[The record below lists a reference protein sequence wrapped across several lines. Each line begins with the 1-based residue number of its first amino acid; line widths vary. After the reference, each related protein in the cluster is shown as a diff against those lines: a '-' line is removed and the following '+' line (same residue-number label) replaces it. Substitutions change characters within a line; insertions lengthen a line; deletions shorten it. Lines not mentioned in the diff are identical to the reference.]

1 MPLKNFTLL
10 YVEDNRDAQEHLKMI
25 LEDDVKE
32 FYQAYNGEDGLAL
45 YRDKKPDIIL
55 TDVNMPLLD
64 GIGMSK
70 KIKSIDKCQ
79 YIMILSALDDRITLL
94 NAINAGVDYFI
105 PKPININI
113 LEDRLYIVAQQLQY
127 KKDAEE
133 LKIKEQKRLYNLAHL
148 DSLTKIP
155 NRHLFNL
162 KLDQAI
168 SRAQR
173 EKSFV
178 TLFFI
183 DLDNFKHVNDTYG
196 HLIGDKV
203 LQSLAT
209 NISNEI
215 RVEDTLSRI
224 SGDEFTLIVESKYNN
239 DYLDIVAKKI
249 LGASSFSM
257 KVEDET
263 IDITCSIGIS
273 IYPKDAQSKKELIDC
288 ADTAMYKVK
297 KAGGKAGYEYSIDTQ
312 YR

>member
-1 MPLKNFTLL
+1 MKMMELTLKFILTRKEMPLKNFTLL
-10 YVEDNRDAQEHLKMI
+10 YVEDDRDAQEHLKMI

-64 GIGMSK
+64 GIGMSQM
-70 KIKSIDKCQ
+70 IKSIDKYQ
-79 YIMILSALDDRITLL
+79 YIMIVSAFDDRNTLL
-94 NAINAGVDYFI
+94 NAINSGVDYFI

-113 LEDRLYIVAQQLQY
+113 LEDRLYIVAQHLQY

-168 SRAQR
+168 SRAKR
-173 EKSFV
+173 ENSFV
-178 TLFFI
+178 SLFFI
-183 DLDNFKHVNDTYG
+183 DLDNFKNVNDTYG
-196 HLIGDKV
+196 HLVGDKV

-209 NISNEI
+209 NISNAI
-215 RVEDTLSRI
+215 RVEDTFSRV

-239 DYLDIVAKKI
+239 DYIDIVAKKI
-249 LGASSFSM
+249 CNYSP
-257 KVEDET
+257 
-263 IDITCSIGIS
+263 
-273 IYPKDAQSKKELIDC
+273 YPN
-288 ADTAMYKVK
+288 
-297 KAGGKAGYEYSIDTQ
+297 
-312 YR
+312 